1 MKAKELIKLISD
13 LAPDDDTDIDI
24 LLIDRLETD
33 FLDILKVVHN
43 ADCSGINAIG
53 INVKRS
59 HKLGRITRLN
69 WYERLELTNAM
80 MCRGIGADVAEQVV
94 RDFEKQCAS
103 YKQSFDK

>member
-1 MKAKELIKLISD
+1 MKAKTLIKLVSD
-13 LAPDDDTDIDI
+13 LNPDDDTDIDI
-24 LLIDRLETD
+24 LLIDSVETD
-33 FLDILKVVHN
+33 FLDILKVVRN

-69 WYERLELTNAM
+69 LYERCELEKAM

-94 RDFEKQCAS
+94 RDFEKRCAS
-103 YKQSFDK
+103 YKQIFDK